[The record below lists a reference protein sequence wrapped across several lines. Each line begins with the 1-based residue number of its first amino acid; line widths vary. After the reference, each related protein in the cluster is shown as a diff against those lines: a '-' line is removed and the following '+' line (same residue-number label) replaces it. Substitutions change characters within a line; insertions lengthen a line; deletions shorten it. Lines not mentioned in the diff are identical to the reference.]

1 MIHEEVNTE
10 GILRHIF
17 KSEKSCFIPQYI
29 GPKME
34 MLKLYSMEDYQSLPV
49 TKWNIK
55 QPAADD
61 KREEALS
68 SGTFI
73 IPSHHSPYLNFG
85 CVFTFGFNEKGGE
98 GEKGSLV

>member
-17 KSEKSCFIPQYI
+17 KSKKSCFIPQYI

-55 QPAADD
+55 QPATDD

-73 IPSHHSPYLNFG
+73 IPSHHMSKLLGVCFYLW
-85 CVFTFGFNEKGGE
+85 V
-98 GEKGSLV
+98 